1 MSFVICH
8 LSFPNADHL
17 ERLANVLQQFA
28 PLKNIYLDI
37 SAIQDIDG
45 EKPTDFPY
53 PRCQKTVALAKQ
65 IVGAQRLIW
74 GTDSPWS
81 ATFNTY
87 HQLAT
92 WLENTD
98 LFTDDELADV
108 MYNNANR
115 VYFKAANVAAA
126 QAAEDP
132 VVARFKKSR

>member
-1 MSFVICH
+1 MGRS
-8 LSFPNADHL
+8 
-17 ERLANVLQQFA
+17 
-28 PLKNIYLDI
+28 
-37 SAIQDIDG
+37 
-45 EKPTDFPY
+45 
-53 PRCQKTVALAKQ
+53 
-65 IVGAQRLIW
+65 RLIFL
-74 GTDSPWS
+74 TRAVKKWS

-87 HQLAT
+87 HQLAA

-132 VVARFKKSR
+132 VAARLKKSR